1 MYMRQLFGELRR
13 HERRKFRGAV
23 AISWINARGTRV
35 RVLGNCLDLS
45 DYGMLVEVPEPI
57 PTETEVLVQVS
68 GFATPKAATVR
79 HWHPCAGWF
88 RIGLES
94 REPLQT

>member
-1 MYMRQLFGELRR
+1 MGDLRR

-23 AISWINARGTRV
+23 AISWTNAMGSTS

-45 DYGMLVEVPEPI
+45 LHGMLVETPEPI
-57 PTETEVLVQVS
+57 PTLTEVMVRIS
-68 GFATPKAATVR
+68 GVATPKPAVVR
-79 HWHPCAGWF
+79 HWHRCAGWF

-94 REPLQT
+94 TEPLM